1 MVGFILR
8 IISVSKMPAE
18 PRTIANLPLGVE
30 AIVRHIRT
38 ARPIARRLLELG
50 LVPGT
55 RITITRIAPLGDPLE
70 LRLRNYS
77 LSIRRSEAAAIEV
90 DEPSR

>member
-1 MVGFILR
+1 
-8 IISVSKMPAE
+8 MPGP
-18 PRTIANLPLGVE
+18 PRTVATLPLGVE
-30 AIVRHIRT
+30 AVVRRVRS

-55 RITITRIAPLGDPLE
+55 RVTITRIAPLGDPLE

-77 LSIRRSEAAAIEV
+77 LSIRRAEAATIEV
-90 DEPSR
+90 DEPSL